1 MTPTSTPLLL
11 ELKAKDN
18 EAFYD
23 PVKPAE
29 FPQAL
34 PRYQNQ
40 AAAEFLNLRLTPE
53 EWEKYF
59 HRFEPYPG
67 NLPSPL
73 ALRYHGHQFGH
84 YNPELG
90 DGRGFVYAQ
99 FLGKD
104 HKIYD
109 LGTKGSGQTPYSRFG
124 DGRLTL
130 KGAVREALAT
140 EMLESLGVFTS
151 KTFCFFETGESLQ
164 RQDEPSPTRAAVL
177 TRMSLSHWRIGS
189 FQRLAYLGQAENLKR
204 LVAYS
209 AEHYFPELWQKS
221 SENLSDLVTSFF
233 SQVSHNL
240 ATLAAQY
247 MMTGFVHG
255 VLNSD
260 NMNITG
266 ESFDYGPYRFLP
278 TYEVNFTAAYF
289 DSAGFYC
296 FGRQPTA
303 IQWNVLQLGLSL
315 QRIFPDLPIEEVLR
329 DYTDTF
335 NAAVERFF
343 LQRLNLAPEEEE
355 KNRQLLREFFIF
367 LEKTQAPF
375 EQVFFDLFGGL
386 KKNRWQNS
394 PLASLYAQPEF
405 QTLRNLLLHWPVK
418 NEEQLNHRY
427 FAQPSPCTL
436 LIEEVEKIWAPIAE
450 KDDWSFFNAKLE
462 QIRAWR
468 DLYQLI

>member
-1 MTPTSTPLLL
+1 MNPLSTPILL
-11 ELKAKDN
+11 ELSASEE

-23 PVKPAE
+23 PVMPAR

-34 PRYQNQ
+34 PRYQNE
-40 AAAEFLNLRLTPE
+40 AAAQFLGLSLTPE
-53 EWEKYF
+53 EWKKYF

-67 NLPSPL
+67 NLPVPL

-99 FLGKD
+99 FLGPD

-109 LGTKGSGQTPYSRFG
+109 LGTKGSGQTSYSRRG

-151 KTFCFFETGESLQ
+151 KTFCFFETGESLA
-164 RQDEPSPTRAAVL
+164 RNDEPSPTRAAVL
-177 TRMSLSHWRIGS
+177 TRMSLSHLRIGS
-189 FQRLAYLGQAENLKR
+189 FQRLAYLRQTENLKR
-204 LVAYS
+204 LVLYS
-209 AEHYFPELWQKS
+209 AEHYFSDVWQKF
-221 SENLSDLVTSFF
+221 SDDFAGLVKAFF
-233 SQVSHNL
+233 GEVSRNL

-247 MMTGFVHG
+247 MMSGFVHG

-278 TYEVNFTAAYF
+278 TYDVHFTAAYF
-289 DSAGFYC
+289 DQSGFYC

-303 IQWNVLQLGLSL
+303 IQWNVLQLGLTL
-315 QRIFPDLPIEEVLR
+315 QQLLPELPLEETLR

-335 NAAVERFF
+335 NDAVERFF
-343 LQRLNLAPEEEE
+343 LKRLHLRSKEQE
-355 KNRQLLREFFIF
+355 KNQQLLREFFIF

-386 KKNRWQNS
+386 ESGRWAKS
-394 PLASLYAQPEF
+394 PLSSLYTQSAF
-405 QTLRNLLLHWPVK
+405 QSLRNLLSDWPSE
-418 NEEQLNHRY
+418 NEELLKHSY
-427 FAQPSPCTL
+427 FQQNLPCTL
-436 LIEEVEKIWAPIAE
+436 WIDEVEKIWAPIAE
-450 KDDWSFFNAKLE
+450 EDDWSVFNAKLE

-468 DLYQLI
+468 GIYQLT